1 MNCIANTMCSFTVFA
16 KYDRDTAAD
25 MKFVNKAKKDREGL
39 VKEISDQLKKELS
52 A

>member
-1 MNCIANTMCSFTVFA
+1 MPLLVEFIVWSA